1 MQKKRRK
8 GLSHPDGE
16 GEEKLVDE
24 VSPDLG
30 LRGDRD
36 VPPFL
41 CASQEILSG
50 FVLQKLRF
58 VPLLQDNSGKVMRG
72 AEVASVLCPLSGPI
86 PLPRST

>member
-1 MQKKRRK
+1 MRC
-8 GLSHPDGE
+8 P
-16 GEEKLVDE
+16 
-24 VSPDLG
+24 PDLG
-30 LRGDRD
+30 FRGDRD

-58 VPLLQDNSGKVMRG
+58 VPLLQDNSGKVMQG